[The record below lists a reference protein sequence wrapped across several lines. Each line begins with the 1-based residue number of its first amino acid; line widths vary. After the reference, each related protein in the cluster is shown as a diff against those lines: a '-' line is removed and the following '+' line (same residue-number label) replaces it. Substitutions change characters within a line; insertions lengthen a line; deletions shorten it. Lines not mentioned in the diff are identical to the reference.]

1 MNLKHKLLITFLSI
15 ALIPTMT
22 VAIIASY
29 ISSSA
34 LEKQAFSQLIA
45 VRDIKKSQVEDYFS
59 ERKGDIEILSDTV
72 GKMLDFSSRYSLRQ
86 SADNNHDFFEKFI
99 STYGYYDFFLIDKS
113 GEIFYTTTK
122 EADYRTNLLTGAYNH
137 SGLGTLYKKVSNN
150 KSYAM
155 SDFSRYAPSNNEP
168 AGFIALPYTNINGVE
183 IVIALQLSINKINHL
198 MQQRSGMGES
208 GESYLI
214 GSDLLMRSDSFLDP
228 EGHSVKAS
236 FAGNVEKN
244 GVDTEGAKLAISGK
258 SGNKIITDYN
268 GNLVLSAYTPININ
282 GIKWALLSEIDVSE
296 AFSPIYQMYWNIF
309 YIILLGLSLII
320 VIALL
325 TSKSILRPLGGE
337 PTEMQRISE
346 TIADGDLMVSFT
358 DHNNHSS
365 VYGAMQ
371 RMTANLRNVISEII
385 HDSNNLTNVAMETSA
400 LSLQSSTSLQ
410 GQKSNIEQVA
420 AAVEEMSVS
429 INEVSHNAANVALS
443 AQSASSSSG
452 QANIKIKETI
462 SDLNNLGAEIHQA
475 SDVIQHLE
483 KDTNEIGSVLEV
495 IRGIAEQTNLLALNA
510 AIEAARAGEQ
520 GRGFAV
526 VADEVRSLASKTQE
540 STKNIEVMI
549 EKLQKASNDAV
560 NAMVV
565 SQDVCKHTIEN
576 THSVAD
582 VISSMNGEIE
592 SITQMT
598 ELIAT
603 AVEEQSCVSTDISKN
618 VTAISDVAYENSA
631 SAEQVSASSKDISNI
646 ADALNQLTLRFKVS

>member
-72 GKMLDFSSRYSLRQ
+72 GKMLDFSSRDSLRQ

-113 GEIFYTTTK
+113 GDIFYTVTK
-122 EADYRTNLLTGAYNH
+122 EADYQTNLLTGAYNH

-168 AGFIALPYTNINGVE
+168 AGFIALPYTNIYGVE

-214 GSDLLMRSDSFLDP
+214 GRDLLMRSDSFLDP

-236 FAGNVEKN
+236 FAGNVANN
-244 GVDTEGAKLAISGK
+244 GVNTEGAKLAISGK

-309 YIILLGLSLII
+309 YIILLGLSFII

-325 TSKSILRPLGGE
+325 TSKSILQPLGGE

-358 DHNNHSS
+358 QHNNHSS

-429 INEVSHNAANVALS
+429 INEVSQNAANVALS
-443 AQSASSSSG
+443 AQSASSSSR
-452 QANIKIKETI
+452 QANIKIRETI
-462 SDLNNLGAEIHQA
+462 SDLNNLGTEIRQA
-475 SDVIQHLE
+475 SGVIQDLE

-526 VADEVRSLASKTQE
+526 VADEVRTLASKTQE

>member
-45 VRDIKKSQVEDYFS
+45 VRDIKKSQIEDYFS

-72 GKMLDFSSRYSLRQ
+72 GKMLDFSSGDSLRQ

-113 GEIFYTTTK
+113 GDIFYTVTK
-122 EADYRTNLLTGAYNH
+122 EADYQTNLLTGAYNH

-155 SDFSRYAPSNNEP
+155 SDFSRYAPSKNEP
-168 AGFIALPYTNINGVE
+168 AGFIALPYTNIYGVE

-214 GSDLLMRSDSFLDP
+214 GRDLLMRSDSFLDP

-236 FAGNVEKN
+236 FAGNVANN
-244 GVDTEGAKLAISGK
+244 GVNTEGAKLAISGK

-325 TSKSILRPLGGE
+325 TSKSILQPLGGE

-429 INEVSHNAANVALS
+429 INEVSQNAANVALS
-443 AQSASSSSG
+443 AQSASSSSR
-452 QANIKIKETI
+452 QANIKIRETI
-462 SDLNNLGAEIHQA
+462 SDLNNLGTEIRQA
-475 SDVIQHLE
+475 SGVIQDLE

-526 VADEVRSLASKTQE
+526 VADEVRTLASKTQE